1 MNRRALQDA
10 VVRTA
15 GGNGAGQAAAQ
26 PLAAERVSDSQPLPP
41 RRADFGP
48 PTGWLEPPV
57 LRRSDLATPRA
68 GPGIVEECDATCVIP
83 PRTRAALEGFGKIA
97 VDLSP

>member
-26 PLAAERVSDSQPLPP
+26 PHAAERVSDSQPLPP

-48 PTGWLEPPV
+48 ATGWLE
-57 LRRSDLATPRA
+57 RRSDLATPRA